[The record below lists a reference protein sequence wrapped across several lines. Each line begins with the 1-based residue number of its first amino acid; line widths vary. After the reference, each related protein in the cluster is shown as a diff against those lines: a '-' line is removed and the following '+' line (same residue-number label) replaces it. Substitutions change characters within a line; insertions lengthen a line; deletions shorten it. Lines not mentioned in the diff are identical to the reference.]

1 MDKVALFLLVAAAF
15 IAGYIIS
22 GIVLFNSAMMLSFAQ
37 AAYTRCITDGAPPD
51 NCAKTYLLPKED
63 TQ

>member
-1 MDKVALFLLVAAAF
+1 MDKVALFLF
-15 IAGYIIS
+15 GCCFFFAGYTAS
-22 GIVLFNSAMMLSFAQ
+22 GVILFNSPMMLSVAQ
-37 AAYTRCITDGAPPD
+37 TSYTRCITDGAPPD